1 MRKDWK
7 LSLLKK
13 IASVFGKKD
22 EPTTNEAKKQQKTSS
37 KADPKKKQ
45 PEPGTVEWRPG
56 QKPVKGKGAG
66 GERKKPQRKRKE
78 QGPNDGP
85 PKGERKPRPPRKPRA
100 PAPQKEAPPFEL
112 SAEEQERMKEF
123 RPEEEDRRIAYE
135 KRLKQRW
142 NEKHGIRPERPP
154 RKKREPRAEGERK
167 PRERKP
173 REERQ
178 PRDEGER
185 EPRERKPRE
194 ERQPATSATERK
206 PVKEVEWDPESF
218 NIEPVEGK
226 MRFHD
231 LGLHPKLMQSIQA
244 LGWEYATP
252 IQGEIL
258 PGTLKGRDMAGRAQT
273 GTGKTAAFLISIIN
287 HCLNNPL
294 EKHSA
299 ASPRALI
306 IAPTREL
313 AMQIGEDSVGLNKF
327 TGLRTVVLYGGMDY
341 NKQQRDLED
350 GLVDIVVA
358 TPGRLLD
365 FESKNV
371 VNIRNA
377 EIMVIDEADRML
389 DMGFIPDVRRIIYK
403 TPPKEKRQTVLFSA
417 TLSDDVMRLAAAWM
431 VDPERIDIE
440 PEQVAVDTVE
450 QKVFIVTD
458 DQKFTLLYN
467 IIKNDNP
474 DRIIIFTNRRDQ
486 AERLSEDLDRYGH
499 KCEMLSGAVTQKKR
513 MRILEDF
520 KAGKVKVLVAT
531 DVAGRGIHVDG
542 LSHVVNFNIPENPD
556 DYVHRIGR
564 TGRAGSTGQSI
575 TFACEM
581 ESFELPKIEELLGM
595 ELPCKMPTEE
605 MLAELPAAPP
615 RKPRARRPQQGG
627 HRGGPRRSG
636 GGHHRPGQKR
646 SGGGTGHRVPRD
658 K

>member
-1 MRKDWK
+1 
-7 LSLLKK
+7 LSLIKK

-22 EPTTNEAKKQQKTSS
+22 EPKRSEASKQPKKSSVKKQ
-37 KADPKKKQ
+37 KKQ
-45 PEPGTVEWRPG
+45 PQPGQVEWRPG
-56 QKPVKGKGAG
+56 QKPKGQSPRPRRKPQGV
-66 GERKKPQRKRKE
+66 KKPVEQKRSSH
-78 QGPNDGP
+78 
-85 PKGERKPRPPRKPRA
+85 KGE
-100 PAPQKEAPPFEL
+100 KEIPPFQL
-112 SAEEQERMKEF
+112 SAAEQERMKEF

-135 KRLKQRW
+135 KRLKKRW
-142 NEKHGIRPERPP
+142 AEKHGIAEKPP
-154 RKKREPRAEGERK
+154 RKKRDPRPDDEKQERK
-167 PRERKP
+167 PTPK
-173 REERQ
+173 
-178 PRDEGER
+178 R
-185 EPRERKPRE
+185 EPKRP
-194 ERQPATSATERK
+194 PIDDT
-206 PVKEVEWDPESF
+206 PWDPSEF
-218 NIEPVEGK
+218 QVEPEEGK
-226 MRFHD
+226 IRFHD
-231 LGLHPKLMQSIQA
+231 LGLHPNLMRSIHA
-244 LGWEYATP
+244 LGWQYATP

-258 PGTLKGRDMAGRAQT
+258 PGTLKGKDMAGRAQT

-294 EKHSA
+294 QKQSIGA
-299 ASPRALI
+299 PRALI

-313 AMQIGEDSVGLNKF
+313 AMQIKKDSDGLNLY

-341 NKQQRDLED
+341 NKQQRELED
-350 GLVDIVVA
+350 GTVDIVVA

-371 VNIRNA
+371 VKLRFS

-417 TLSDDVMRLAAAWM
+417 TLTDEVMRLASDWM
-431 VDPERIDIE
+431 IDPERVDIE
-440 PEQVAVDTVE
+440 PEQVAVDSVE

-458 DQKFTLLYN
+458 DQKFQLLYN

-474 DRIIIFTNRRDQ
+474 ERIIIFTNRRDQ

-520 KAGKVKVLVAT
+520 KSGKVKVLVAT

-595 ELPCKMPTEE
+595 ELKCAMPPESLFE
-605 MLAELPAAPP
+605 ELPPAPP
-615 RKPRARRPQQGG
+615 RKHKPRSGGGSRQGG
-627 HRGGPRRSG
+627 RGGPRRSG
-636 GGHHRPGQKR
+636 GGRGPHK
-646 SGGGTGHRVPRD
+646 GGGRPPRRTSAG
-658 K
+658 

>member
-1 MRKDWK
+1 MRKEYT
-7 LSLLKK
+7 LSLIKK
-13 IASVFGKKD
+13 IASVLGKKD
-22 EPTTNEAKKQQKTSS
+22 EPKKKEAPKQKKQSS
-37 KADPKKKQ
+37 ASNTKQ
-45 PEPGTVEWRPG
+45 PAKPHQEEWRPG
-56 QKPVKGKGAG
+56 QKKTARKAKPEGQKSGPPR
-66 GERKKPQRKRKE
+66 RKKAPAKDAPKEDRPQ
-78 QGPNDGP
+78 
-85 PKGERKPRPPRKPRA
+85 GERPPRQRRPQGGPKPQSEQKTA
-100 PAPQKEAPPFEL
+100 PPQKRKIADEPLVLTP
-112 SAEEQERMKEF
+112 EEQARMAEF
-123 RPEEEDRRIAYE
+123 RPEEEDRRLAYE
-135 KRLKQRW
+135 NQLRQDRGLQSRSD
-142 NEKHGIRPERPP
+142 RPRRERN
-154 RKKREPRAEGERK
+154 RK
-167 PRERKP
+167 PRS
-173 REERQ
+173 
-178 PRDEGER
+178 EGEGNRNER
-185 EPRERKPRE
+185 EPRPENQFKPLPKREPKPRAE
-194 ERQPATSATERK
+194 ETPWDAAEFL
-206 PVKEVEWDPESF
+206 VEPQD
-218 NIEPVEGK
+218 GK
-226 MRFHD
+226 IRFHD
-231 LGLHPKLMQSIQA
+231 LDLHPRLMRGIHA
-244 LGWEYATP
+244 LGWQYATP

-258 PGTLKGRDMAGRAQT
+258 PGTLKGKDMAGRAQT

-294 EKHSA
+294 PKQSIGC
-299 ASPRALI
+299 PRALI

-313 AMQIGEDSVGLNKF
+313 AMQIGVDSEGLNQF

-350 GLVDIVVA
+350 DIVDIVVA

-365 FESKNV
+365 FANKNV
-371 VNIRNA
+371 VKLNFT

-417 TLSDDVMRLAAAWM
+417 TLTDEVMRLAAAWM

-440 PEQVAVDTVE
+440 PEQVAVDTVD

-458 DQKFTLLYN
+458 DQKFQLLYN
-467 IIKNDNP
+467 IIKHDQP
-474 DRIIIFTNRRDQ
+474 ERIIIFTNRRDQ

-564 TGRAGSTGQSI
+564 TGRAGAEGQSI

-595 ELPCKMPTEE
+595 ELKCSMPPEE
-605 MLAELPAAPP
+605 LFEDLPPAPP
-615 RKPRARRPQQGG
+615 RKHRPRSSGGPRQGG
-627 HRGGPRRSG
+627 HRPHGGHTRSGGGQRRSG
-636 GGHHRPGQKR
+636 GSR
-646 SGGGTGHRVPRD
+646 SRRR

>member
-1 MRKDWK
+1 M
-7 LSLLKK
+7 SLIKK

-22 EPTTNEAKKQQKTSS
+22 APKKQEAQKQDQTSNKNNQKT
-37 KADPKKKQ
+37 KPHQ
-45 PEPGTVEWRPG
+45 EEWRPG
-56 QKPVKGKGAG
+56 QKKKAG
-66 GERKKPQRKRKE
+66 SSQRKKPQGQKKGKKPGE
-78 QGPNDGP
+78 QN
-85 PKGERKPRPPRKPRA
+85 RPPRKKA
-100 PAPQKEAPPFEL
+100 EKKETPPFTL
-112 SAEEQERMKEF
+112 SEADKERMKEF
-123 RPEEEDRRIAYE
+123 RPEEEDRRVAFE

-142 NEKHGIRPERPP
+142 AEKHGVAERPP
-154 RKKREPRAEGERK
+154 RKKREPRPDGEKRERK
-167 PRERKP
+167 PRERK
-173 REERQ
+173 
-178 PRDEGER
+178 ER
-185 EPRERKPRE
+185 EPRGENQFKPLPK
-194 ERQPATSATERK
+194 RQPKARAEETPWDASEFA
-206 PVKEVEWDPESF
+206 VEPE
-218 NIEPVEGK
+218 EGK
-226 MRFHD
+226 ARFHD
-231 LGLHPKLMQSIQA
+231 LGLHQRLMRSIYD
-244 LGWEYATP
+244 LGWQYCTP

-258 PGTLKGRDMAGRAQT
+258 PGTLKGKDMAGRAQT

-294 EKHSA
+294 PKQSVGC
-299 ASPRALI
+299 PRALI

-313 AMQIGEDSVGLNKF
+313 AMQIGLDSEGLNKH

-350 GLVDIVVA
+350 DIVDIVVA

-365 FESKNV
+365 FAQKNV
-371 VNIRNA
+371 VKLGFT

-440 PEQVAVDTVE
+440 PEHVAVDTVD
-450 QKVFIVTD
+450 QKVFVVTD
-458 DQKFTLLYN
+458 DQKFQLLYN

-474 DRIIIFTNRRDQ
+474 DRILIFTNRRDQ

-513 MRILEDF
+513 MRILEEF
-520 KAGKVKVLVAT
+520 KQGKVKVLVAT

-564 TGRAGSTGQSI
+564 TGRAGAEGQSI

-595 ELPCKMPTEE
+595 ELKCLMPTEE
-605 MLAELPAAPP
+605 MLEELPAAPP
-615 RKPRARRPQQGG
+615 RKRKPRSGGNRSGGRRP
-627 HRGGPRRSG
+627 H
-636 GGHHRPGQKR
+636 GGHHRPGQRR
-646 SGGGTGHRVPRD
+646 SGGGAGHRTPRS